1 MYFPFFNNFPIWFLS
16 MIGCC
21 ILIFAGFRL
30 NELAGR
36 VKTGKNTLYVL
47 SWMILAPSIFLLLI
61 LSYPILVI
69 LEPVLRLVEIF
80 GN

>member
-1 MYFPFFNNFPIWFLS
+1 

-69 LEPVLRLVEIF
+69 LEPVLRFVEIF